1 MTYFRAVVTAAA
13 FFLLGGCFR
22 YVQVQ
27 PAEIYPPAEVR
38 IHVAPP
44 RPVALRR
51 DTIAVQAANVVKV
64 EGSVT
69 ARRGDTFVLRD
80 ARLTY
85 AGMELGARLNPGD
98 SPFIPAAGDS
108 FHVRQLDRG
117 RTALVVIVPIGVVA
131 LLAVLAQSVLS
142 DVATAGY

>member
-1 MTYFRAVVTAAA
+1 MTYFRAVATAAA

-22 YVQVQ
+22 YVPVQ
-27 PAEIYPPAEVR
+27 PGEINPPAEVR
-38 IHVAPP
+38 IAVAPP
-44 RPVALRR
+44 RPVPLRR
-51 DTIAVQAANVVKV
+51 DTGAVQAANVVKV

-69 ARRGDTFVLRD
+69 AMRGDTLVLRN

-85 AGMELGARLNPGD
+85 AGLELGARLNPGD

-108 FHVRQLDRG
+108 FHVRQLDGG
-117 RTALVVIVPIGVVA
+117 RTMLLVIVPIGVVA